1 MTGTNLALVVWGSF
15 PWVSD
20 RSELAVTK
28 YSSLCAI
35 WSPMKW
41 MFWGNV
47 VLLPVASLV
56 RVWVRVFDHPE
67 DEMANSL
74 LPQFLLPPSCRRDKC
89 PWVVCFWSSYP
100 KWSVQERAHGEVDR
114 FCTKPST
121 VWREQQRSV
130 LSGDSSQLQLSVAR
144 YHCDFIPAENPAV
157 PRQSCYLH
165 QWKEQLIFQWER
177 KTDLPW
183 LQKLQIPVRI

>member
-15 PWVSD
+15 TWVLD

-89 PWVVCFWSSYP
+89 PWVVCFCSSHP
-100 KWSVQERAHGEVDR
+100 KCSVQERAHGEVDW

-121 VWREQQRSV
+121 VWRERQRSC
-130 LSGDSSQLQLSVAR
+130 LEILLNCS
-144 YHCDFIPAENPAV
+144 
-157 PRQSCYLH
+157 
-165 QWKEQLIFQWER
+165 FQWPDTTVISFLL
-177 KTDLPW
+177 KTLLCLGKAVTCVSGRND
-183 LQKLQIPVRI
+183 